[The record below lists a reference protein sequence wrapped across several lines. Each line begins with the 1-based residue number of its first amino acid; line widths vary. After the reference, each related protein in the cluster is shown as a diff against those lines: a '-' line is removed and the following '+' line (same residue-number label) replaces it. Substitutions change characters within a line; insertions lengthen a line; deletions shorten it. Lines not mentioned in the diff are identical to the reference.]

1 MYVSGF
7 SFLQIA
13 QSRCVGR
20 AKIDGEVIHPR
31 MENLNTSH
39 IILHGLPVG
48 GVFVFADIRAHH
60 QSLGAMTQSRD
71 RCLYPAVV
79 KAQSVEEGLVA
90 DETKKSRLGIA
101 GLGPGGQGTYLHK
114 TKTQGEIPL
123 AGAKWLPLQH

>member
-1 MYVSGF
+1 
-7 SFLQIA
+7 
-13 QSRCVGR
+13 
-20 AKIDGEVIHPR
+20 

-71 RCLYPAVV
+71 RCLYPTVV

-101 GLGPGGQGTYLHK
+101 GLGPGGQGAHFHK
-114 TKTQGEIPL
+114 TKTQGLPHLEV
-123 AGAKWLPLQH
+123 AGIFVKTGRKAQTVFPMQAHPLPLIRYLGP